1 MSEEIDYRPPPAKA
15 LERGKGDK
23 GPDPRDQEITGRKLV
38 ETLGHF
44 GVEAKI
50 VGVVSGPHVSR
61 YELRLAPGIKVKKVT
76 ELANDLAYAL
86 ASTDI
91 RILAPIPGKQAVGVE
106 VPNAR
111 RRMVRLGDIYA
122 GRPEKTSPLVAW
134 LGKGIDGNPVWT
146 DLAKMPHVLV
156 AGTTGSGKCGCVNA
170 ILSSI
175 LMQASPNEV
184 RLVLV
189 DPKQVELNHYENV
202 PHLLTPVVTSPRL
215 AANVLSNLIGEM
227 ETRYGIMSEARCRNL
242 VELNRNRQKKGEAP
256 LPHILCVIDELA
268 DLMMVAPAEVEDSI
282 IRLAQKSRA
291 TGIHLVLA
299 TQRPSTDIIT
309 GTIKVNIPSRI
320 AFAVSSQ
327 TDSRVILDQGGAESL
342 LGQGDMLFRG
352 AGSSKLQRVQG
363 AFITEDEIARITNH
377 WARQGEPEF
386 EAELLET
393 PEEAVEEG
401 AATATST
408 PTATTCS
415 TRRSGSSSQ
424 TETASVSMIQRRLR
438 VGYTR
443 AGRLIDMLER
453 RGVISG
459 YEGSKPRQV
468 LITQADLNRV
478 LAPAGQG
485 RGRPTPSRRS
495 TSIPS
500 LTRPAGPWLA
510 AASGSFSRVIR
521 AGIVVTGTE
530 VITGRIS
537 DSNGPWVSEQLAE
550 LGVEVAHILVVAD
563 RPDDLEAALRFLA
576 AEGMDLIV
584 TSGGLGP
591 TADDLTAEVVGRF
604 AGRELVLDEAMEE
617 KIAEILRGFAKRGGF
632 DFDEEAMMEANRKQA
647 MVPEGAIA
655 LDPVGTAPGLV
666 VPAGE
671 RVVIVLPGPPR
682 ELQPMWPA
690 ALETEPVREVLD
702 RATPLRGYTLR
713 MFGVPE
719 SEIAKSLR
727 EIEGDGVDDRR
738 GRDHHLPAPRRDRDR
753 RPLPRRGGGGRRRG
767 ARRASASAT
776 SATSSA
782 STARR
787 STRRWRN
794 CCEGGGWAWPSPAA
808 AACWRRGSPT
818 CPGASEYLAGSVVA
832 YSNEAKDGAARRR
845 PGADRGAR
853 ARSRRRSPRRW
864 RSGRWSASGPTSRS
878 RSPASPGPTAAP
890 RRSRS
895 ATSASTPASPTAP
908 RSPATRSSPA
918 AASDIRERSALVG
931 DAPAADPARRRR
943 AAALGAISRS
953 SRASRR
959 RLVAKAP

>member
-1 MSEEIDYRPPPAKA
+1 MFVRKKRAAPARRGKAAAKRPKAKAKAKPKAGLHLPAGLEQRHLDLIGLVLVAVGIYLVFVLFAGWEGGKVGYGVETGLIYLFGTVGAKIFTLLMLLAGGMLLTGTSVSTLARGIARGLHTVFRAVFFSGTEAAQTVSRTHADWRERREANPEETGAGPTDVMSSYPEDDEDFEPTVALADEDEGGFDAAVFDLQSEPEAETEVVTEPEREPDPDLRNYDPVDAVAVVDPGERAQAGLTPMGTKRGVTTSEEIDYRPPPAKS

-23 GPDPRDQEITGRKLV
+23 GPDPRDQEAIGRKLI

-61 YELRLAPGIKVKKVT
+61 FELRLAPGIKVKKVT
-76 ELANDLAYAL
+76 ELGNDLAYAL

-106 VPNAR
+106 VPNSR

-156 AGTTGSGKCGCVNA
+156 AGTTGSGKSACVNG

-175 LMQASPNEV
+175 LMSASPNEV

-189 DPKQVELNHYENV
+189 DPKQVELNHYENI

-227 ETRYGIMSEARCRNL
+227 ETRYGIMSQARCRNL
-242 VELNRNRQKKGEAP
+242 VELNRHREKAGEAP

-363 AFITEDEIARITNH
+363 AFITEDEIARITKH

-386 EAELLET
+386 EDELLET
-393 PEEAVEEG
+393 PEEVEEEG
-401 AATATST
+401 REGDFDPDSDDLLDEAI
-408 PTATTCS
+408 
-415 TRRSGSSSQ
+415 RLVVQ

-478 LAPAGQG
+478 LAPAG
-485 RGRPTPSRRS
+485 
-495 TSIPS
+495 
-500 LTRPAGPWLA
+500 
-510 AASGSFSRVIR
+510 
-521 AGIVVTGTE
+521 
-530 VITGRIS
+530 
-537 DSNGPWVSEQLAE
+537 
-550 LGVEVAHILVVAD
+550 
-563 RPDDLEAALRFLA
+563 
-576 AEGMDLIV
+576 
-584 TSGGLGP
+584 
-591 TADDLTAEVVGRF
+591 
-604 AGRELVLDEAMEE
+604 
-617 KIAEILRGFAKRGGF
+617 
-632 DFDEEAMMEANRKQA
+632 
-647 MVPEGAIA
+647 
-655 LDPVGTAPGLV
+655 
-666 VPAGE
+666 
-671 RVVIVLPGPPR
+671 
-682 ELQPMWPA
+682 
-690 ALETEPVREVLD
+690 
-702 RATPLRGYTLR
+702 
-713 MFGVPE
+713 
-719 SEIAKSLR
+719 
-727 EIEGDGVDDRR
+727 
-738 GRDHHLPAPRRDRDR
+738 
-753 RPLPRRGGGGRRRG
+753 
-767 ARRASASAT
+767 AT
-776 SATSSA
+776 SAPEPVA
-782 STARR
+782 P
-787 STRRWRN
+787 
-794 CCEGGGWAWPSPAA
+794 EG
-808 AACWRRGSPT
+808 
-818 CPGASEYLAGSVVA
+818 EDDL
-832 YSNEAKDGAARRR
+832 
-845 PGADRGAR
+845 
-853 ARSRRRSPRRW
+853 
-864 RSGRWSASGPTSRS
+864 
-878 RSPASPGPTAAP
+878 
-890 RRSRS
+890 
-895 ATSASTPASPTAP
+895 
-908 RSPATRSSPA
+908 
-918 AASDIRERSALVG
+918 
-931 DAPAADPARRRR
+931 
-943 AAALGAISRS
+943 
-953 SRASRR
+953 
-959 RLVAKAP
+959 